1 MCVLYY
7 ENLQLYLGLG
17 LKLKNALYI
26 RIQSITMAKT
36 IQKNEKKWQNEKALL
51 KLMNNT
57 VYGKTRD
64 KSRIDVKF
72 VRNEEDYSKQ
82 ISEPSYMSH
91 KIFDS
96 NIVPIY
102 KVTLT
107 FTGLHILGCVY

>member
-1 MCVLYY
+1 MHCIL
-7 ENLQLYLGLG
+7 EFNQLQWLRPY
-17 LKLKNALYI
+17 KKMKKND
-26 RIQSITMAKT
+26 KD
-36 IQKNEKKWQNEKALL
+36 EKALL

-57 VYGKTRD
+57 VYGETRD
-64 KSRIDVKF
+64 KNRINVKF

-96 NIVPIY
+96 NIVSIY